1 MRVCVPRESA
11 PGEHRVA
18 LTPET
23 VAKLGNGGF
32 ELVVERGAGV
42 LAGFPDE
49 LYANAGAR
57 LADFPGALDGVE
69 GIVRV
74 GPPAGDEVA
83 AYAPGT
89 VLVGLRVHDGRN
101 EQCGRGDQCA
111 EEHGRRRQG
120 RRGEDREDKEDK
132 EDKEKDREDR
142 APFVHSVFPVFP
154 VFPVFLID
162 PQRPHRL
169 GPAGPEGR
177 EPSCAEGDGS
187 EEQRREGEDHRVM
200 PLQPEEERARRAPQ
214 SVCTHGAECRPD

>member
-89 VLVGLRVHDGRN
+89 VLVG
-101 EQCGRGDQCA
+101 
-111 EEHGRRRQG
+111 
-120 RRGEDREDKEDK
+120 
-132 EDKEKDREDR
+132 
-142 APFVHSVFPVFP
+142 F
-154 VFPVFLID
+154 
-162 PQRPHRL
+162 
-169 GPAGPEGR
+169 
-177 EPSCAEGDGS
+177 
-187 EEQRREGEDHRVM
+187 
-200 PLQPEEERARRAPQ
+200 LQPLTDTEGIERLRERGVVAFAMESIPRITRAQTMDALSSQATIAGIASRISDACAVSTKREIDQTMTYRPKSSSGSHSTQRIVSRKFAVLARP
-214 SVCTHGAECRPD
+214 